1 MRSHETDRNVSSHRV
16 TGSDEPDT
24 SSGLLPRGL
33 DMAVGFSVDGY
44 LARSLIKR
52 S

>member
-1 MRSHETDRNVSSHRV
+1 MRSHETDRYVSSHGV
-16 TGSDEPDT
+16 TGSDGPDT
-24 SSGLLPRGL
+24 SSGLFQAGL